1 MDNMEKKP
9 LISSGCLVRL
19 FVGGL
24 PLGLAIMGALSFI
37 IYFKKENKKNIPV
50 ASQLS
55 GMLRKDL
62 NADDFERYGR
72 ILSQDI
78 GVRTAEKKG
87 NLDAASA
94 FVESTLGFDNM
105 GYAVVRQEFEAD
117 GKTYLNLMADLVG
130 KSNPKE
136 VVLIVSAYDS
146 TGLNQPQESSGLA
159 AMLCLAHSMTGS
171 PLNRTVR
178 YASVINGRSSDPKIN
193 GLSRLLDQMAENKET
208 VKQVLIFT
216 EGLDLSAL
224 PKFMAMKSLTVNPDM
239 DAAAILKAM
248 QEMQAAVK
256 LAGD

>member
-37 IYFKKENKKNIPV
+37 VYFNMKKKKETPV

-55 GMLRKDL
+55 SMLRKDL
-62 NADDFERYGR
+62 SADDFERYGR

-78 GVRTAEKKG
+78 GVRTAEKKE
-87 NLDAASA
+87 NLEAASA

-105 GYAVVRQEFEAD
+105 GYAVVRQEFDAN
-117 GKTYLNLMADLVG
+117 GKTFLNLTADLVG

-136 VVLIVSAYDS
+136 IVLVVSTYDS
-146 TGLNQPQESSGLA
+146 TALNQPEESSGLA
-159 AMLCLAHSMTGS
+159 AMLCLAHSLTGD

-178 YASVINGRSSDPKIN
+178 YAAVINGRSSDPKLN
-193 GLSRLLDQMAENKET
+193 GLAHLLDQMTENKET

-216 EGLDLSAL
+216 EGLDLSSL
-224 PKFMAMKSLTVNPDM
+224 PKFMALKSLKVKPDM
-239 DAAAILKAM
+239 DAAAVLKTL

-256 LAGD
+256 GAG

>member
-1 MDNMEKKP
+1 MEKKP
-9 LISSGCLVRL
+9 LITSGFLVRL

-24 PLGLAIMGALSFI
+24 PLGLAIMGALSFV
-37 IYFKKENKKNIPV
+37 IYFNMKKKKEMPV

-62 NADDFERYGR
+62 SADDFERYGR

-78 GVRTAEKKG
+78 GVRTSGRKD

-117 GKTYLNLMADLVG
+117 GITFLNFTADLVG
-130 KSNPKE
+130 KSNPRE

-146 TGLNQPQESSGLA
+146 SEANLPAESSGLA
-159 AMLCLAHSMTGS
+159 AMLSLAHSLTGD

-178 YASVINGRSSDPKIN
+178 FAAVINGRSRDPKLN
-193 GLSRLLDQMAENKET
+193 GLARLLDQMAENKET

-224 PKFMAMKSLTVNPDM
+224 PKFMTLKSLTMKPDM
-239 DAAAILKAM
+239 DAAAILKTM

-256 LAGD
+256 AAGD